1 MSGTFLILAGQRS
14 AYKWLK
20 RCHTSFLYKDVI
32 KDSHVHHA
40 AQYCI
45 FVKDKENKRLSKED
59 KGLKDFKYENVAN
72 ANNLH
77 SNLKLGEQISNKLG
91 KNYDQIEQRSNK
103 EPLNQKKLERLYP
116 DPKSSVTSIYSII
129 SHELKDP
136 TVLTSKFEDV
146 TLKETKVF
154 WQNILNVKWPEAMSF
169 KGIGKTKRIA
179 SKIAALKC
187 LQWLEMND
195 KLKNGKP
202 VIYAKEDM
210 KNINLKSVDLSVTS
224 ELLHKMTELIETYET
239 KIRNMTTR
247 EDTTATYNL
256 LHQTSDHHPIL
267 GQTFYTDTH
276 HRNETLR
283 QRLFEKESDRAV
295 NLPIIEFRDEI
306 LSKLKNNRVLLI
318 EGDTGCGKTTQVPQF
333 IMDNFASSGNATDCN
348 ILVSQ
353 PRRISAISLA
363 DRIAHER
370 GEKVGDVVG
379 FQVRLEQVLPKELG
393 GILFCTTGILLRK
406 LQSNPSLEGCSHVIL
421 DEAHE
426 RHIDTDMLMILLKRA
441 LEQNP
446 DLKVLIMSATIN
458 AHMFQQYFDC
468 PAVKVPGRLY
478 PVKMHFLDDIEK
490 LPNIKTFRSYN
501 NFELRNNEDERLLVD
516 LNKIVQIIKW
526 ISHKKPPGAIL
537 CFLPGWNEITKVQSM
552 LEDISF
558 KTEELLILP
567 IHSKVSH
574 GEQRKIFEHT
584 PPGMRKIILAT
595 DIAETGITVSDVVYV
610 IDSAIRKESRWD
622 NNKDVLCISNNW
634 ISKANIN
641 QRKGRAGRVKPGESY
656 HIITKSQYAK
666 LEPHP
671 LPQVLCNPLEKVVL
685 DTKSYTNEKAKK
697 FLSNLLEPP
706 NPVAIQKA
714 VNNLIDL
721 GVLDDQE
728 NLTALGKRMA
738 LFPMHPK
745 FSKALVY
752 SSIFNCIHPVITIA
766 GVFSGENNLFYGVLD
781 HKSEIREN
789 KKLYHP
795 SSDHISMAWIFK
807 QWFKHNTTS
816 SQLMLRFCKQ
826 MRLRQNRMEIL
837 SQIRNTFI
845 QHLIQCRLLSKN
857 TTYSDCDN
865 FDDVMNKYENNDELV
880 RALLY
885 SATQQLIEQKNV
897 GFKKGVLRKGVNRLQ
912 TQGRAIAVISGESV
926 NYKRKV
932 WPTSYLTYFNG
943 AYCEMRRSIVVR
955 ETSMISPLSVLLF
968 SQGEIQCYE
977 KNNDNIEIVIK
988 VNQRHTLR
996 FSCNRKTADVLLEFR
1011 NIMWSL
1017 VQYSLEKQ
1025 GVSEYGGDL
1034 NSKQIFEY
1042 KNQLLE
1048 TVSEILHVSSKPIE
1062 KADESSVA

>member
-14 AYKWLK
+14 AYKWFK
-20 RCHTSFLYKDVI
+20 RCHISYLYKDVI

-40 AQYCI
+40 VQYCI
-45 FVKDKENKRLSKED
+45 SVKDKENRHLSKED
-59 KGLKDFKYENVAN
+59 KGLKEFKYENVAN
-72 ANNLH
+72 TSDLH
-77 SNLKLGEQISNKLG
+77 SNLKLGKQISDKLED
-91 KNYDQIEQRSNK
+91 NYDKIGHRSNK
-103 EPLNQKKLERLYP
+103 EPLSQKKLERLYP
-116 DPKSSVTSIYSII
+116 DPKSSLSSIYAII
-129 SHELKDP
+129 SHELKDQ
-136 TVLTSKFEDV
+136 TVLTSKTEAI
-146 TLKETKVF
+146 TLNNAKAL
-154 WQNILNVKWPEAMSF
+154 WQNTLNVKWPEAMSF
-169 KGIGKTKRIA
+169 KGISKTKRTA
-179 SKIAALKC
+179 YKIAAMKC
-187 LQWLEMND
+187 LQWLEMHN

-202 VIYAKEDM
+202 IVYDKEKIRDLQ
-210 KNINLKSVDLSVTS
+210 LKPVDLNVSS
-224 ELLHKMTELIETYET
+224 ELLYKMTELIETYET

-247 EDTTATYNL
+247 EDTSTYNL
-256 LHQTSDHHPIL
+256 LHQTISDLHPIL
-267 GQTFYTDTH
+267 GETFYMDTH
-276 HRNETLR
+276 NRNNTLK
-283 QRLFEKESDRAV
+283 QRLLERESDKAV
-295 NLPIIEFRDEI
+295 NLPIKEFRNEI
-306 LSKLKNNRVLLI
+306 LSKLRNNRVLLI

-333 IMDNFASSGNATDCN
+333 IMDNFAWNGNATDCN

-370 GEKVGDVVG
+370 EETVGDVVG

-406 LQSNPSLEGCSHVIL
+406 LQSNPSLKGCSHVIL

-468 PAVKVPGRLY
+468 PAIKIPGRLY

-490 LPNIKTFRSYN
+490 LPNIKRYRSYDYPY
-501 NFELRNNEDERLLVD
+501 RNNEEDERLLVD
-516 LNKIVQIIKW
+516 YDKVVKIIKW
-526 ISHKKPPGAIL
+526 ISQNKPPGAIL

-552 LEDISF
+552 LEDLPLE
-558 KTEELLILP
+558 TEKQLILP

-584 PPGMRKIILAT
+584 STGTRKIILAT

-622 NNKDVLCISNNW
+622 DNKDLLCISNNW
-634 ISKANIN
+634 VSQANIH

-656 HIITKSQYAK
+656 HIITKAQYAK
-666 LEPHP
+666 LMPHP
-671 LPQVLCNPLEKVVL
+671 LPQVLCSPLEKVVL
-685 DTKSYTNEKAKK
+685 DTKSYTNEKAEQ
-697 FLSNLLEPP
+697 FLSGLLQPP

-721 GVLDDQE
+721 GVLDDEE
-728 NLTALGKRMA
+728 NLTALGKRII
-738 LFPMHPK
+738 LFPLHPK

-752 SSIFNCIHPVITIA
+752 SSIFNCIHPIITIA

-795 SSDHISMAWIFK
+795 SSDHIALAWIFK
-807 QWFKHNTTS
+807 QWFKHNTMNS
-816 SQLMLRFCKQ
+816 HLIPRFCKQ
-826 MRLRQNRMEIL
+826 MKLRQNRMEIL
-837 SQIRNTFI
+837 NQIRNTFI

-857 TTYSDCDN
+857 TTYSNCDN
-865 FDDVMNKYENNDELV
+865 FDVMNKYENNDELV

-885 SATQQLIEQKNV
+885 SATQQLIEHKNI
-897 GFKKGVLRKGVNRLQ
+897 GFKKGILRQGVSKLQ

-932 WPTSYLTYFNG
+932 YPTSYLTYFNG
-943 AYCEMRRSIVVR
+943 AYCEMRRSVVIR
-955 ETSMISPLSVLLF
+955 ETSMISPLTVLLF
-968 SQGEIQCYE
+968 NQGEIQCYK
-977 KNNDNIEIVIK
+977 KNDDKIEIVIK
-988 VNQRHTLR
+988 INRRHTVR
-996 FSCNRKTADVLLEFR
+996 FSCNKEVANVLLEFR

-1025 GVSEYGGDL
+1025 GVSEHSDDL
-1034 NSKQIFEY
+1034 NSKQIFQY
-1042 KNQLLE
+1042 KDQLLE
-1048 TVSEILHVSSKPIE
+1048 TLSEILNVSSNSIE
-1062 KADESSVA
+1062 NVEEISMD

>member
-1 MSGTFLILAGQRS
+1 
-14 AYKWLK
+14 
-20 RCHTSFLYKDVI
+20 
-32 KDSHVHHA
+32 
-40 AQYCI
+40 
-45 FVKDKENKRLSKED
+45 
-59 KGLKDFKYENVAN
+59 
-72 ANNLH
+72 
-77 SNLKLGEQISNKLG
+77 
-91 KNYDQIEQRSNK
+91 
-103 EPLNQKKLERLYP
+103 
-116 DPKSSVTSIYSII
+116 
-129 SHELKDP
+129 
-136 TVLTSKFEDV
+136 
-146 TLKETKVF
+146 
-154 WQNILNVKWPEAMSF
+154 
-169 KGIGKTKRIA
+169 
-179 SKIAALKC
+179 
-187 LQWLEMND
+187 MND

-202 VIYAKEDM
+202 IIYDNEDI
-210 KNINLKSVDLSVTS
+210 KNMQFKPVDLSVTS
-224 ELLHKMTELIETYET
+224 ELLYKMTDLIETYET

-247 EDTTATYNL
+247 ENISDTVTYNL
-256 LHQTSDHHPIL
+256 LHQNTSDHHPIL
-267 GQTFYTDTH
+267 GETVYTDTH
-276 HRNETLR
+276 NRNETLR
-283 QRLFEKESDRAV
+283 RRLFERRIDEAV
-295 NLPIIEFRDEI
+295 NLPILEFRDEI

-333 IMDNFASSGNATDCN
+333 IMDNFARSGNATDCN
-348 ILVSQ
+348 ILISQ

-441 LEQNP
+441 LQQNP

-458 AHMFQQYFDC
+458 THMFQRYFDC

-478 PVKMHFLDDIEK
+478 PVKVHFLEDIES
-490 LPNIKTFRSYN
+490 LPNIRKYQSYDFRHRYD
-501 NFELRNNEDERLLVD
+501 NEDERLSV
-516 LNKIVQIIKW
+516 NYEKVVQIIKW
-526 ISHKKPPGAIL
+526 ISQNKPPGAIL

-552 LEDISF
+552 LEYLPLE
-558 KTEELLILP
+558 TERQLILP

-574 GEQRKIFEHT
+574 GEQRRIFEHASAGT
-584 PPGMRKIILAT
+584 RKIILAT

-622 NNKDVLCISNNW
+622 DNKDLLCISNRW
-634 ISKANIN
+634 VSQANIH

-656 HIITKSQYAK
+656 HVITKAEYAK

-685 DTKSYTNEKAKK
+685 DTKSYTNEKAEK
-697 FLSNLLEPP
+697 FLSGLLEPP
-706 NPVAIQKA
+706 SPAAIQKA
-714 VNNLIDL
+714 VRNLIDL
-721 GVLDDQE
+721 GVLDDDE

-738 LFPMHPK
+738 LFPMHPR

-752 SSIFNCIHPVITIA
+752 SSIFNCIHPITTIA
-766 GVFSGENNLFYGVLD
+766 GVFSGENNLFKGILD

-795 SSDHISMAWIFK
+795 SSDHIALAWIFK

-816 SQLMLRFCKQ
+816 SHLIPRFCKQ

-845 QHLIQCRLLSKN
+845 QYLIQCRLLTKN
-857 TTYSDCDN
+857 TIYSNYDN
-865 FDDVMNKYENNDELV
+865 FDDVTNKYENNDELV

-885 SATQQLIEQKNV
+885 SASQQLIEHKNM
-897 GFKKGVLRKGVNRLQ
+897 GFKKGILRKGVNKLQ

-926 NYKRKV
+926 NYKRKA
-932 WPTSYLTYFNG
+932 WPTPYLTYFNG
-943 AYCEMRRSIVVR
+943 AYCEMRRSTVVR
-955 ETSMISPLSVLLF
+955 ETSMISPLTVLLF
-968 SQGEIQCYE
+968 SQGKTQCYK
-977 KNNDNIEIVIK
+977 KNDGRIEIVIK
-988 VNQRHTLR
+988 INQRHTLR
-996 FSCNRKTADVLLEFR
+996 FSCDKETADVLLEFR

-1025 GVSEYGGDL
+1025 GIGEHSGDL

-1042 KNQLLE
+1042 KDQLLE
-1048 TVSEILHVSSKPIE
+1048 TLSEILHVSSKPLE
-1062 KADESSVA
+1062 NADNKISID